1 MDTARVEII
10 VPKDMMPYIIA
21 SSPENDLKRN
31 AMMLYP
37 HIMNCNISYG
47 RAAEIL
53 GISKYDLIALYDI
66 MGVPYLSIDISEIDR
81 DVETYYS
88 LVGTEA

>member
-31 AMMLYP
+31 A
-37 HIMNCNISYG
+37 IMNCNISYG

-66 MGVPYLSIDISEIDR
+66 GSSISE
-81 DVETYYS
+81 Y
-88 LVGTEA
+88 

>member
-31 AMMLYP
+31 AIRMTYLRCM
-37 HIMNCNISYG
+37 
-47 RAAEIL
+47 IL
-53 GISKYDLIALYDI
+53 
-66 MGVPYLSIDISEIDR
+66 GVPYLSIDISEIDR